1 MKTRSLVAQFI
12 TISALAVA
20 TVGVASPAYAENHDS
35 GHTGGGGG
43 GHSGGGGA
51 ARAPS
56 HGGGSPGG
64 HAGRGSVAP
73 VYRSP
78 AGYYHNSPT
87 VQRGAGGAPPVRGW
101 NGSYPS
107 HAGVD
112 HRVYAPVYGRG
123 AWGRPGGWNGYHA
136 PYYSYV
142 SVLPWYVGTTW
153 WGGIP
158 YYYADNTY
166 YTYNDSVGQYE
177 VVPPPGNA
185 DQGVAAAGPAPDPY
199 VYPNTGQ
206 SEEQQATDRY
216 ECHRWAVDQTG
227 FDPTRADGGV
237 ATSAANEAADAYR
250 RAESACLQGRGYT
263 LR

>member
-1 MKTRSLVAQFI
+1 MKTRSLVAKLI
-12 TISALAVA
+12 TVSVLAAA
-20 TVGVASPAYAENHDS
+20 TVGVASTAYANNHGSS

-43 GHSGGGGA
+43 GGGGA
-51 ARAPS
+51 AHGPS
-56 HGGGSPGG
+56 HGGGVPSARP
-64 HAGRGSVAP
+64 GRGAPAP
-73 VYRSP
+73 VSRG
-78 AGYYHNSPT
+78 AVGYYHPTPT
-87 VQRGAGGAPPVRGW
+87 VQRGAAPAAPVRGW

-107 HAGVD
+107 HVGVD
-112 HRVYAPVYGRG
+112 HRVYSPVYGRG
-123 AWGRPGGWNGYHA
+123 AWGRPSGWRGYGYHA
-136 PYYSYV
+136 PYYSFV

-199 VYPNTGQ
+199 VYPNAGQ
-206 SEEQQATDRY
+206 SEEQQQTDRY

-227 FDPTRADGGV
+227 FDPTQADGGV
-237 ATSAANEAADAYR
+237 APSAVNEAADAYR
-250 RAESACLQGRGYT
+250 RAESACLEGRGYT
-263 LR
+263 VR